1 MKNSVEIE
9 VDLETQIEEEFTRL
23 FPTRKIQRVLL
34 IAPPD
39 VDGRLS
45 SYDSAKRGRCY
56 NYPMYGAGVVATWLR
71 NSGID
76 VQLLNLNHE
85 ILKACHESQS
95 INDFDFDD
103 IWKTHLLDSVER
115 FQPDFIGLTCIMLFL
130 GDTLDH

>member
-1 MKNSVEIE
+1 
-9 VDLETQIEEEFTRL
+9 
-23 FPTRKIQRVLL
+23 
-34 IAPPD
+34 
-39 VDGRLS
+39 
-45 SYDSAKRGRCY
+45 
-56 NYPMYGAGVVATWLR
+56 MYGAGVVATCLR